1 MRLVRGVAL
10 LVSLAGIPVVGAA
23 QHAEGK
29 HEVGVD
35 VTIAFNYLGSQ
46 SGVSCSAD
54 CGTFSINTPVDVRI
68 GIVSGTAWSFE
79 PRFGIAYSSN
89 VFNGGSALQLTPG
102 VNVLY
107 ALKGNAH
114 RGAYV
119 TGGLGVLYLDIGGG
133 GGSATQLSL
142 NGGVGTR
149 VPWESAAVRIEG
161 YLRYRFEAIGGIDL
175 YSSYEIGTRIGF
187 SLWH

>member
-1 MRLVRGVAL
+1 MRLIRDVAL
-10 LVSLAGIPVVGAA
+10 LAGLACLPVVAAA
-23 QHAEGK
+23 QHGDGK

-35 VTIAFNYLGSQ
+35 LTIAFNYLGTQ
-46 SGVSCSAD
+46 SGVACSAD
-54 CGTFSINTPVDVRI
+54 CGTLAINTPVDVRF

-102 VNVLY
+102 LNVLY
-107 ALKGNAH
+107 ALQGNAH
-114 RGAYV
+114 KGAYV
-119 TGGLGVLYLDIGGG
+119 TGGVGVLFLDIGGG
-133 GGSATQLSL
+133 GGSATQPSL
-142 NGGVGTR
+142 NAGVGTR
-149 VPWESAAVRIEG
+149 VPWEGAAVRIEG